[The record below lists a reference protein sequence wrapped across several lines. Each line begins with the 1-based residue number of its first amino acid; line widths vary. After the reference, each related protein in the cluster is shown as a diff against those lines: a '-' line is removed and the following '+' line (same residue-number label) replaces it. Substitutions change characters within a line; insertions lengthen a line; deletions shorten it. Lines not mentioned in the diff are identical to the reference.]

1 MESPPVL
8 QGIELRMI
16 GAYSPGEPFCSDAV
30 EHHRIRWAAFWRVV
44 PSSFSLNLQWWGFHL
59 VSGASH
65 RCCTRGITQQR
76 HVYAMYRSPSHLSL
90 SQVLA
95 MSRALCTPRV
105 PYPFGLEHGA
115 CAVNTSAFLFVGNHS
130 SAEVPL

>member
-1 MESPPVL
+1 
-8 QGIELRMI
+8 MI
-16 GAYSPGEPFCSDAV
+16 GAYSLGEPFCSDAV
-30 EHHRIRWAAFWRVV
+30 EYYRIRWAAFWRVV

-90 SQVLA
+90 SQVYA
-95 MSRALCTPRV
+95 PRSL
-105 PYPFGLEHGA
+105 PIGLEHGA
-115 CAVNTSAFLFVGNHS
+115 CAVNSSAFPVVGNHS